1 MREQSLQA
9 SQRGGCAHGPKAHD
23 RTIITETPDG
33 VRGTGRRLIVRKI
46 PASGGGGPE
55 ENTSGST
62 AYPTA
67 KARRDNSMPAKR
79 GATEDVYGVASRDPR
94 DKVKATL
101 LEPQPAA
108 VTHMTPR
115 L

>member
-1 MREQSLQA
+1 
-9 SQRGGCAHGPKAHD
+9 
-23 RTIITETPDG
+23 
-33 VRGTGRRLIVRKI
+33 
-46 PASGGGGPE
+46 GPE

-67 KARRDNSMPAKR
+67 KARRDNSMPTKR
-79 GATEDVYGVASRDPR
+79 GASEDVYGAASRDPR

-108 VTHMTPR
+108 VTQMTSRLPR
-115 L
+115 PSRDHRHTADSVPPPEAFRPVRGGPRGRSRGRTARLRH